1 MSFVSLQNCRNN
13 FAAGPSDGGKQGNS
27 LLRYPLTFR
36 LRPTAALILHG
47 DIKKNYPSLLSGYFY
62 WFAMMVIS
70 TSSMTERTTSMT
82 EKNKI
87 NDRENKH
94 L

>member
-36 LRPTAALILHG
+36 LRPTAALFLQT
-47 DIKKNYPSLLSGYFY
+47 LSENQTPH
-62 WFAMMVIS
+62 S
-70 TSSMTERTTSMT
+70 PN
-82 EKNKI
+82 KNK
-87 NDRENKH
+87 NLQPLKTFFSSAAG
-94 L
+94 LKT